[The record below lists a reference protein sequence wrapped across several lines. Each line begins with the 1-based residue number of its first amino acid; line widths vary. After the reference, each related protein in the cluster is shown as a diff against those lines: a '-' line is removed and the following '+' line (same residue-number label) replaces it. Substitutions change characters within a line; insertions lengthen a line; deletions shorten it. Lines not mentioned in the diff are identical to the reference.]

1 MYLYT
6 SSASC
11 YVLINA
17 TRMCLSASALALSP
31 QLVHWSSP
39 DMRWAINHFEPPS
52 PAKVPK
58 ASSPFSARRETAGAL
73 SAGIRW
79 ESSGMSV
86 EPGIRHAQTMPL
98 SGEDMSHYLWSG
110 SAVPRRGLVTL
121 SEVFFVSWTGNEI
134 SPAYDPNSKDTWN
147 SHAFC
152 VGTHWKIWKCSSMFV
167 NETSQTMHKTSPQ
180 HHHPSLR
187 HQSITDTEQRH
198 HQHKT
203 KASSTYHQNITETCP
218 RHHQHIP

>member
-6 SSASC
+6 SSALC

-17 TRMCLSASALALSP
+17 TRMCLSASVLALSP

-39 DMRWAINHFEPPS
+39 DMRRAINHFEPPS

-58 ASSPFSARRETAGAL
+58 ASSPFSARREMAGAL

-86 EPGIRHAQTMPL
+86 EPGIRHVQTMPL

-121 SEVFFVSWTGNEI
+121 SEVFLFPGQETKQGCAKLLHLRVSPKTSGWLSDFQLASTASQATCQRLSMAP
-134 SPAYDPNSKDTWN
+134 SPA
-147 SHAFC
+147 
-152 VGTHWKIWKCSSMFV
+152 
-167 NETSQTMHKTSPQ
+167 
-180 HHHPSLR
+180 
-187 HQSITDTEQRH
+187 
-198 HQHKT
+198 
-203 KASSTYHQNITETCP
+203 ASEAE
-218 RHHQHIP
+218 